1 MPRAGKQT
9 LTKIP
14 TGFSFASY
22 WSRKRQ
28 VCFYWLN
35 LAAQILVR
43 TFPHSSPQRRGWLGQ
58 DRKGSLWRSG
68 LRFRLLTAVFKI
80 RISYEYSRLQ
90 NFGLSRRF
98 KLVFVNFQRQALPY
112 RSVCFFL
119 RKFSSV
125 YNKNIDNLRVLVTFV
140 NIVKKCSQRSQFKD
154 KCKVKKLN

>member
-90 NFGLSRRF
+90 NFGLSGRF
-98 KLVFVNFQRQALPY
+98 KLVFVNFQRQVSFNMHFLI
-112 RSVCFFL
+112 VQFVFFCENFHQCTI
-119 RKFSSV
+119 K
-125 YNKNIDNLRVLVTFV
+125 T
-140 NIVKKCSQRSQFKD
+140 
-154 KCKVKKLN
+154 

>member
-14 TGFSFASY
+14 TGFSVAPY

-28 VCFYWLN
+28 VCLYWLN
-35 LAAQILVR
+35 LAAQMLVR

-68 LRFRLLTAVFKI
+68 LRFRLLT
-80 RISYEYSRLQ
+80 SYEYSRLQ

-98 KLVFVNFQRQALPY
+98 KLVFVNFQRQVSFNMHFLIVQFGFFVKIFI
-112 RSVCFFL
+112 SV
-119 RKFSSV
+119 
-125 YNKNIDNLRVLVTFV
+125 
-140 NIVKKCSQRSQFKD
+140 Q
-154 KCKVKKLN
+154 